1 MSEEIKVSTTKK
13 VFKVLGI
20 LAISLLALVAVAF
33 GLVVGVC
40 KLGR

>member
-1 MSEEIKVSTTKK
+1 MSEEKKTSTTKQ

-33 GLVVGVC
+33 GLLVGVC
-40 KLGR
+40 GLMR